1 MNITGS
7 LVLSAVDDPGPS
19 ATVFGMPD
27 WLCWIIIAL
36 LLICSAIFSASENAF
51 SNCNKYHFKVL
62 ASQGK
67 ITAKI
72 IVRLSEK
79 FEDTLVSV
87 LVGNNIAQTIMS
99 FISAVLFYNLCNAYG
114 LGDSVEA
121 VLSTIVMASLLYIVA
136 DTIPK
141 ILSKSIPD
149 KMVYVLAWPDFI
161 VEIIF
166 YPIIL
171 FFRLVLKLVHKVF
184 KIKETNMLSKEDFVM
199 AADEAI
205 SDENIV
211 NPDEKLLEP
220 NEMEILKKAFSFDS
234 ISIESVFTPL
244 NQMVYITN
252 KDLTIE
258 KINQIILNSS
268 FSRFPVFDLEKNEFV
283 GIFSINRYFKE
294 YAKDR
299 HLDIRSV
306 VLEPVFAYLDDKV
319 DDIFNELNKT
329 RIHLALVKNHQEEV
343 IGMVT
348 MEDILNQLVG
358 QNPNLLPIKKEAKQ

>member
-1 MNITGS
+1 MAGNKGPWDDNDESPWQGEANPEKIVKFRKPGNNGS
-7 LVLSAVDDPGPS
+7 DLGTSAIKLGIGVALVL
-19 ATVFGMPD
+19 
-27 WLCWIIIAL
+27 W
-36 LLICSAIFSASENAF
+36 
-51 SNCNKYHFKVL
+51 
-62 ASQGK
+62 
-67 ITAKI
+67 
-72 IVRLSEK
+72 
-79 FEDTLVSV
+79 LVSGFYQVQTNEQGVV
-87 LVGNNIAQTIMS
+87 LRFGKYIDTTTPGLHYHLPYPIETVTKVSMTQERSINLGVAESGRTNNISRAFTES
-99 FISAVLFYNLCNAYG
+99 
-114 LGDSVEA
+114 
-121 VLSTIVMASLLYIVA
+121 
-136 DTIPK
+136 
-141 ILSKSIPD
+141 
-149 KMVYVLAWPDFI
+149 
-161 VEIIF
+161 
-166 YPIIL
+166 
-171 FFRLVLKLVHKVF
+171 H
-184 KIKETNMLSKEDFVM
+184 MLTG
-199 AADEAI
+199 
-205 SDENIV
+205 DENIV